1 VKAVE
6 VDGLTASKET
16 VLTGKY
22 PIGRPLFM
30 YTNGA
35 TKGLTKQ
42 FIDFILSNEGQKLV
56 EEEGFV
62 GLK

>member
-1 VKAVE
+1 
-6 VDGLTASKET
+6 
-16 VLTGKY
+16 
-22 PIGRPLFM
+22 M

-35 TKGLTKQ
+35 PKGLAKQ
-42 FIDFILSNEGQKLV
+42 FIDFILSQEGQKLV

>member
-1 VKAVE
+1 
-6 VDGLTASKET
+6 
-16 VLTGKY
+16 
-22 PIGRPLFM
+22 M

-35 TKGLTKQ
+35 PKGLAKE
-42 FIDFILSNEGQKLV
+42 FIDFILSQEGQKLV